1 MMWVFDTRRE
11 FLVQDYI
18 PEFEAMNHEDLLD
31 FQQREENENVNNR
44 GMINNI
50 NEITG
55 I

>member
-31 FQQREENENVNNR
+31 FQQCEEDENDQQKK
-44 GMINNI
+44 
-50 NEITG
+50 EKSDQL
-55 I
+55 